1 MGQPISGIAGQLN
14 QLPVDMQGNVLG
26 VGSGGLPAPDGVN
39 PQDVATDGMIG
50 PNVINYGSPGMGGK
64 GPITPGGSLPG
75 MGGKGGFDG
84 AVQEQPEAQP
94 VANLPAP
101 PAPNAPQGATLG
113 RPSPSAP
120 MTPRGPGFNNP
131 GAPGVQGR
139 PLTGNFGPNTPPKST
154 PQFISNARQVPLQP
168 TPRPTPFVRPN
179 VGQGGADLRTKMGLG
194 SGPVNPFA
202 GAGQM
207 GSYRDKMLNQGTQ
220 AAQSRLSKGAGRGG
234 LLGGK

>member
-1 MGQPISGIAGQLN
+1 MGQAISGIAGQLN
-14 QLPVDMQGNVLG
+14 QLPIDMQGNVLG

-39 PQDVATDGMIG
+39 PQDAATDGPTMMLPPPG
-50 PNVINYGSPGMGGK
+50 QGAPGMGGK
-64 GPITPGGSLPG
+64 GPITPGGMPG
-75 MGGKGGFDG
+75 MGAPGFGGKGGFDG

-94 VANLPAP
+94 VANLPVP
-101 PAPNAPQGATLG
+101 PAPNAPQGATIG

-139 PLTGNFGPNTPPKST
+139 PLTGNFGPNKPAQPS
-154 PQFISNARQVPLQP
+154 PQPISNARQIPLV
-168 TPRPTPFVRPN
+168 RPT

-207 GSYRDKMLNQGTQ
+207 GSYRDRMLNQGTQ
-220 AAQSRLSKGAGRGG
+220 AAQSRLSRGAGRGG